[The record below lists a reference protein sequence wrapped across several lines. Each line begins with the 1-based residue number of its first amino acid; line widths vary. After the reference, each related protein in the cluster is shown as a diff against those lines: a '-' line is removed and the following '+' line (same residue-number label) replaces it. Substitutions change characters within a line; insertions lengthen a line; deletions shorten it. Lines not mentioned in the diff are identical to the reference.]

1 MDLITLAAARNYTNE
16 QTGAG
21 SYELIDKIMISEDV
35 QNIRR
40 IELVPDEDSPGNA
53 VIRIYGVT
61 EQTEGEEK

>member
-1 MDLITLAAARNYTNE
+1 MDLITLAAARKYTNE
-16 QTGAG
+16 KTETG
-21 SYELIDKIMISEDV
+21 YELIDKIMISEDV

-61 EQTEGEEK
+61 EQTEEEK